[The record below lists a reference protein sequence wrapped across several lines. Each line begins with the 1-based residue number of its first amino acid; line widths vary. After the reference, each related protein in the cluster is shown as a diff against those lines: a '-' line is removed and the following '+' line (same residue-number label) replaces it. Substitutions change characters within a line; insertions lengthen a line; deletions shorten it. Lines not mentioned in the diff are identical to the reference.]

1 MTDEIISLAP
11 NKIWP
16 LPTTYATTMNL
27 QFFLCPLST
36 LRFFLIFSFHFL
48 KFYFRFFTLHF
59 TYLFLFS
66 AFLFPLVFCFV
77 FLYGVPE
84 LYAYYILYLLSMHTF
99 GSKTNKIVTYI
110 SKLLFLN
117 LIFFFNPSILSIVVI
132 SWKDRGTGTVEEDLI
147 IFPGHKL
154 NN

>member
-11 NKIWP
+11 NTIWP
-16 LPTTYATTMNL
+16 LPTTYASYL
-27 QFFLCPLST
+27 APPVFFCPLSV
-36 LRFFLIFSFHFL
+36 FLIFSFNHFFFL
-48 KFYFRFFTLHF
+48 NFRFFALHS

-154 NN
+154 KN